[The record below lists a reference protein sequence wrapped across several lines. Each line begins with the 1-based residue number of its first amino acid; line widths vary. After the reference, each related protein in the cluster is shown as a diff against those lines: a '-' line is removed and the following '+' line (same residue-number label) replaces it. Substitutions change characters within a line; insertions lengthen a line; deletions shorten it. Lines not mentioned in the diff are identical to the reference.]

1 VRVLLALVFLAG
13 AARAATV
20 RGLVS
25 LPPDARATERDGH
38 WRIDNGVL
46 PVGPRVPDPRADVVV
61 TLEGGPAREP
71 KKDEKAASLQITLHG
86 LRMDPRVVI
95 VAPGTQITFKND
107 DRLPHTL
114 YLENAQSLMPPEP
127 TPSGTTRQLKL
138 LAAGEYQVRD
148 QEFPHIEGTILVTEA
163 YSAQADERGQFK
175 LDVPEGR
182 YICKVWFHGAWVQQM
197 PVEVGPRT
205 TELKLDVPSPTR
217 KGP

>member
-1 VRVLLALVFLAG
+1 LVFLAG

-25 LPPDARATERDGH
+25 LPPDARAGDRDGH
-38 WRIDNGVL
+38 WRIENGII
-46 PVGPRVPDPRADVVV
+46 PVGPRVPDPRSDVVV
-61 TLEGGPAREP
+61 TFEGGPAKEA
-71 KKDEKAASLQITLHG
+71 KKEEKPAALQITLHG
-86 LRMDPRVVI
+86 LRMDPKVVI
-95 VAPGTQITFKND
+95 APPGSTVTFKND
-107 DRLPHTL
+107 DRVPHTL
-114 YLENAQSLMPPEP
+114 YIENAQTMLPPEP

-138 LAAGEYQVRD
+138 PTPGEYIVHD
-148 QEFPHIEGTILVTEA
+148 QEFPHIEATLIVTQA
-163 YSAQADERGQFK
+163 YSAQADDRGQFK
-175 LDVPEGR
+175 MDLPEGR